1 MDWGWGGYYV
11 NVGILAVTNTP
22 LWWEILIM
30 GKDSACVGSENIWK
44 TLPLMLNV
52 VVNLKLL
59 LKNKIHLRK
68 THDIKITEQK
78 LFLFFRERDLL

>member
-30 GKDSACVGSENIWK
+30 GKDSACVGSENMWK

-68 THDIKITEQK
+68 TRHKNNRAET
-78 LFLFFRERDLL
+78 FFVF